1 MFEQLSGAQER
12 YQAINDRLMDPNVV
26 SDPKQYAEL
35 MKEYKNL
42 TPIVEKYCEYKK
54 ATEDMEEAKM
64 MLEEGGLDKD
74 FRELI
79 EEQYETSKKD
89 IEVISEQLKILLI
102 PKDPNDDKTLS
113 WKFAAVQAATRLHCL
128 QTACTVCTR
137 CMQKAR
143 DGRSRCST
151 PTRPSWA
158 ATRKSAFQSTAT
170 ALTPNSSLNRAYTV
184 YSVYRRPKP
193 RVVSTPLPLP

>member
-102 PKDPNDDKTLS
+102 PKDPNDDQERYRGNPRRCRRRRGCPVCKQPVPYVLDVCR
-113 WKFAAVQAATRLHCL
+113 KPGMEDRGAQRQPDRAGRLQGNQLLNQRRRRLL
-128 QTACTVCTR
+128 QIQV
-137 CMQKAR
+137 
-143 DGRSRCST
+143 
-151 PTRPSWA
+151 
-158 ATRKSAFQSTAT
+158 
-170 ALTPNSSLNRAYTV
+170 
-184 YSVYRRPKP
+184 
-193 RVVSTPLPLP
+193 